1 MYKSSTRHCANKETD
16 KRGTLWLWHLTRN
29 ATRIERAHEEHSP
42 DGASFPARTM
52 THFRKKEG
60 GQRALPKEER
70 KRQGSLHDRRSKT
83 NAARLTA
90 RIMKRDLEQLGK
102 LQSLKEKA
110 IYLLEPQDLTK
121 IASQQKEMPW
131 ERESFE

>member
-1 MYKSSTRHCANKETD
+1 MALASHPECYQNRKGTRGAFPGWGFISCKDYYTFP
-16 KRGTLWLWHLTRN
+16 
-29 ATRIERAHEEHSP
+29 EE
-42 DGASFPARTM
+42 GIQ
-52 THFRKKEG
+52 G